1 MKDVSMN
8 TEIET
13 KLDGATTL
21 ILLLCLESLK
31 EKSVLE
37 EYLNALPKGYS
48 VTKLPQQ
55 TPRHLAVVNI
65 F

>member
-31 EKSVLE
+31 DKSVLD

-48 VTKLPQQ
+48 VTKLP
-55 TPRHLAVVNI
+55 
-65 F
+65 